1 MTRRANDSSDPSNDS
16 VLALTEG
23 ERRFLATLVELG
35 VPFLV
40 VGVGSAA
47 LQGARVVTEDIDL
60 WFKDRSDRRI
70 GDAAARFGGVFVA
83 GHFGMM
89 PPQIG
94 GGTVG
99 DRLDIVLSPQ
109 GLDSFDTEYARSR
122 EVDIDGVVVRVLPLE
137 RVIASK
143 RAADRAKDR
152 AVLPALEAALAVE
165 RDEAANPIPDPAKS

>member
-1 MTRRANDSSDPSNDS
+1 MSSAASRFGAALTKSHGRTRASMQATSFTFSTHGMTRRASDSSDPSNDS

-23 ERRFLATLVELG
+23 ERRFLAALVELG

-60 WFKDRSDRRI
+60 WFKDRTDRRI

-89 PPQIG
+89 PPQVIL
-94 GGTVG
+94 
-99 DRLDIVLSPQ
+99 RSYAN
-109 GLDSFDTEYARSR
+109 TET
-122 EVDIDGVVVRVLPLE
+122 DPVR
-137 RVIASK
+137 AY
-143 RAADRAKDR
+143 
-152 AVLPALEAALAVE
+152 EAAG
-165 RDEAANPIPDPAKS
+165 KSHEPTPVSTAWTATTS